1 MMSKTKKIA
10 GIAAAAMLAC
20 TLTAGVGLVSAQ
32 AEEASVPQETTENF
46 VASSTGWDTPSA
58 AWSFS
63 DGKLTGSGAAFLA
76 DFATMDYQETSYNY
90 TLSAT
95 FAITEGMGTKEIGF
109 GIVPWAQDAD
119 NFILV
124 SMKWTNGTPFSLLV
138 QRKIGGNWYGAEGVG
153 GTADIPWN
161 EVQFAGTTTAS
172 VSSASPIT
180 MTVQRTYN
188 ASTGM
193 DEYVTTIEGQ
203 DAGGQAVST
212 TFPVQ
217 SFSQSAGSGGKIG
230 LYAFGHPI
238 EITSFTAELGDAV
251 GYEPFTW
258 FVNGNYHMTA
268 QQRNDIAVTGN
279 TVTMDAESTENY
291 TRFYM
296 SSGSSEAY
304 EDVTFAGSL
313 VFTPSEETEGAEYG
327 LYLNYIDDDNNVR
340 LVAGEDMFSLVEEV
354 YGQEKVWTAQT
365 ALSGQFSVHM
375 RSSAVTVTAGETPV
389 AFDAQTE
396 SGASDP
402 ADGAVTIASLENF
415 DSVNVGAFAK
425 GGTLT
430 VSNISVTD
438 TFVSNTPLEK
448 NGWTVYGAREGTW
461 TVSEDGKTISNSLK
475 KGGTSY
481 RATNALTKDALADAT
496 KGYYVGAAIKADE
509 LNRTDA
515 TDEWKFGL
523 VPYYYDNANFVMVW
537 LSQWED
543 GSPKLCINGLANG
556 VELFTMTWLES
567 DITVGLQ
574 DVNYLEAEVLPDGTL
589 NVYLNR
595 AFTPTASTT
604 IAALDLKADAYV
616 GVNSFNVGATYSEFT
631 VSEERIFTA
640 QATITI
646 NIPASF
652 PTTGTVG
659 KPVNLGVIT
668 ATLEGDGGIAPT
680 PVITVTGPD
689 DEEVELNGVRFTP
702 KKEGTYTVTIT
713 ATDSW
718 GNSATETR
726 EIVVTVS
733 DGGEQMP
740 SGTDTS
746 TGEPLSGGAIAGIA
760 IAGVVVVAAAVVAVI
775 LIRKRKNKYRKGG
788 KEKL

>member
-1 MMSKTKKIA
+1 MVSKTKKIA
-10 GIAAAAMLAC
+10 SIAAAAILAC
-20 TLTAGVGLVSAQ
+20 TLAAGVGLVSAQ
-32 AEEASVPQETTENF
+32 AEEASAPQETAENF

-58 AWSFS
+58 AWDFS
-63 DGKLTGSGAAFLA
+63 DGKATGSGTAFLA

-138 QRKIGGNWYGAEGVG
+138 QRRIGGIWYGAEGVQ
-153 GTADIPWN
+153 GTAADIPWN

-172 VSSASPIT
+172 ISSVSPVT

-203 DAGGQAVST
+203 DAGGKDVST

-230 LYAFGHPI
+230 LYAFNHPI
-238 EITSFTAELGDAV
+238 DVTSFTADLGDAV

-258 FVNGNYHMTA
+258 FVNGSYHMTA
-268 QQRNDIAVTGN
+268 QQRNDITVTGN
-279 TVTMDAESTENY
+279 TVAMDAESTENH

-313 VFTPSEETEGAEYG
+313 AFDPSGSAEGAEYG

-340 LVAGEDMFSLVEEV
+340 LVAGEGTLSLIEEA

-375 RSSAVTVTAGETPV
+375 KSSAVTVVAGETPV
-389 AFDAQTE
+389 AFTAQIE
-396 SGASDP
+396 SGASEP

-415 DSVNVGAFAK
+415 DGVNVGAFAK

-438 TFVSNTPLEK
+438 TFASNTPLEK

-461 TVSEDGKTISNSLK
+461 TVSEDGKTVSNSLK

-481 RATNALTKDALADAT
+481 RATNALTKDALVDAT

-509 LNRTDA
+509 LNQTDG

-543 GSPKLCINGLANG
+543 GTPKLCINGLAG
-556 VELFTMTWLES
+556 GRELFTMTWLES

-574 DVNYLEAEVLPDGTL
+574 DVNYLEAQVLPDGTL

-659 KPVNLGVIT
+659 KAVNLGVIT
-668 ATLEGDGGIAPT
+668 ASLEGDGGIAPT

-689 DEEVELNGVRFTP
+689 NEEVELNGVRFTP
-702 KKEGTYTVTIT
+702 EKEGTYTVTIT

-718 GNSATETR
+718 GNSATETKK
-726 EIVVTVS
+726 IVVS
-733 DGGEQMP
+733 AAGGPQGGSEENDGEVESEGGQ
-740 SGTDTS
+740 
-746 TGEPLSGGAIAGIA
+746 PLTGGAIAGIA
-760 IAGVVVVAAAVVAVI
+760 IAAVVVAAGIGVGVFFLV
-775 LIRKRKNKYRKGG
+775 KKKK
-788 KEKL
+788 K

>member
-1 MMSKTKKIA
+1 MTSKTRKIT
-10 GIAAAAMLAC
+10 GFLAAMVLVC
-20 TLTAGVGLVSAQ
+20 SLIAGVGFVCAR
-32 AEEASVPQETTENF
+32 AEDDSVTEQTSENF
-46 VASSTGWDTPSA
+46 VATVDGWDTPSQ
-58 AWSFS
+58 AWDFS
-63 DGKLTGSGAAFLA
+63 GGKATGSGAAFLA
-76 DFATMDYQETSYNY
+76 DFALMDYQETSYNY
-90 TLSAT
+90 TLKAT
-95 FAITEGMGTKEIGF
+95 FEITDGMGTKEIGF

-124 SMKWTNGTPFSLLV
+124 SMKWTTGTPFSLLV
-138 QRKIGGNWYGAEGVG
+138 QRKIGGIWYGAEGVA
-153 GTADIPWN
+153 GTTSDIPWN

-172 VSSASPIT
+172 VSSVSPVT

-188 ASTGM
+188 ASMGM
-193 DEYVTTIEGQ
+193 DDYTITIAGK
-203 DAGGQAVST
+203 DAAGESVST

-230 LYAFGHPI
+230 LYAFNHPI
-238 EITSFTAELGDAV
+238 DITSFTAELGDAV

-268 QQRNDIAVTGN
+268 ENRGDISVTGN
-279 TVTMDAESTENY
+279 TVTMQAKNTENY

-313 VFTPSEETEGAEYG
+313 TFGLSENVEGAEYG

-340 LVAGEDMFSLVEEV
+340 LVAGEGTLSLVEEV
-354 YGQEKVWTAQT
+354 YGDEKVWTAQT
-365 ALSGQFSVHM
+365 RLTGQFSVHM
-375 RSSAVTVTAGETPV
+375 KSSAVTVIAGETPV
-389 AFDAQTE
+389 TFSADAE
-396 SGASDP
+396 SGASEP
-402 ADGAVTIASLENF
+402 VEGAVALASLENF
-415 DSVNVGAFAK
+415 DSVNIGAFAK
-425 GGTLT
+425 GGTFA
-430 VSNISVTD
+430 VSGMSVTD

-448 NGWTVYGAREGTW
+448 NGWTVYGEREGTW
-461 TVSEDGKTISNSLK
+461 TVSEDGTTISNSIK

-481 RATNALTKDALADAT
+481 RATNALTKNALADAT

-509 LNRTDA
+509 LNQTDG

-574 DVNYLEAEVLPDGTL
+574 DINYLEAQVLPDGTL

-595 AFTPTASTT
+595 SFTPTASTT
-604 IAALDLKADAYV
+604 IAALDLKADAFV

-640 QATITI
+640 HATITI

-652 PTTGTVG
+652 PTEGVVG
-659 KPVNLGVIT
+659 SPVNLGVIT
-668 ATLEGDGGIAPT
+668 ASLEGDGGIAPT
-680 PVITVTGPD
+680 PVITVTDPD
-689 DEEVELNGVRFTP
+689 NEVVELDGVRFTP
-702 KKEGTYTVTIT
+702 EKEGTYTVTIT

-718 GNSATETR
+718 GNSATETK
-726 EIVVTVS
+726 EIVVTV
-733 DGGEQMP
+733 GGEQGG
-740 SGTDTS
+740 SDK
-746 TGEPLSGGAIAGIA
+746 GEGQPLPAGAIAGIV
-760 IAGVVVVAAAVVAVI
+760 IAAVVVAAGIGVGVFFI
-775 LIRKRKNKYRKGG
+775 IKKKRK
-788 KEKL
+788 

>member
-20 TLTAGVGLVSAQ
+20 TLTAGAGLVSAQ
-32 AEEASVPQETTENF
+32 AEEVSAPQEAAENF

-58 AWSFS
+58 AWNFS
-63 DGKLTGSGAAFLA
+63 DGKATGSGSVFLG

-95 FAITEGMGTKEIGF
+95 FSITEGMGEEIGF
-109 GIVPWAQDAD
+109 GIVPWAQDAN

-138 QRKIGGNWYGAEGVG
+138 QRKIGGNWYGAEGVA
-153 GTADIPWN
+153 GTADDPIPWN

-172 VSSASPIT
+172 ISSALPIT

-203 DAGGQAVST
+203 DAGGQAVATKFS
-212 TFPVQ
+212 VQ

-238 EITSFTAELGDAV
+238 DITSFTAELGDAV

-258 FVNGNYHMTA
+258 FVNGSYHMTA
-268 QQRNDIAVTGN
+268 QQRDDITVTGN
-279 TVTMDAESTENY
+279 TVAMNAESTEKH
-291 TRFYM
+291 TRFYL

-313 VFTPSEETEGAEYG
+313 VFTPSEDAEGAEYG

-340 LVAGEDMFSLVEEV
+340 LVAGEGTLSLIEEA

-365 ALSGQFSVHM
+365 VLPGQFSVHM
-375 RSSAVTVTAGETPV
+375 KSSAVTVTAGETPV
-389 AFDAQTE
+389 SFTAQTE

-438 TFVSNTPLEK
+438 TFASNTPLAK
-448 NGWTVYGAREGTW
+448 NGWTVYGARERTW
-461 TVSEDGKTISNSLK
+461 TVSEDGKTVSNSLK

-481 RATNALTKDALADAT
+481 RATNALTKNALADAT

-509 LNRTDA
+509 LNQTDG
-515 TDEWKFGL
+515 TDEWKFGI
-523 VPYYYDNANFVMVW
+523 VPYYYDSANFVMVW

-543 GSPKLCINGLANG
+543 GTPKLCINGLAG
-556 VELFTMTWLES
+556 GRELFTMTWLES

-668 ATLEGDGGIAPT
+668 ASLEGDGGIAPT
-680 PVITVTGPD
+680 PVITVTDPD
-689 DEEVELNGVRFTP
+689 GEAVELDGVRFTP
-702 KKEGTYTVTIT
+702 EKEGTYTVTIT

-718 GNSATETR
+718 GSSATETK
-726 EIVVTVS
+726 EIVVS
-733 DGGEQMP
+733 AADGSQGGSGEN
-740 SGTDTS
+740 GGA
-746 TGEPLSGGAIAGIA
+746 GESEGSQPLTGGAIAGIVVA
-760 IAGVVVVAAAVVAVI
+760 AVVVAAGIGVGVFFLV
-775 LIRKRKNKYRKGG
+775 KKKK
-788 KEKL
+788 K